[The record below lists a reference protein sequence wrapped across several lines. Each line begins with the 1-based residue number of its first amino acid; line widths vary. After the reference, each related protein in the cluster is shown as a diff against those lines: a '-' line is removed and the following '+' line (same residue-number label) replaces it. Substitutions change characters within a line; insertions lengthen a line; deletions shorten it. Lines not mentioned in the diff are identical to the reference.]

1 MSGEKEQ
8 VGLGIVDDHNLFRKG
23 LIKLIHLGDKESRYK
38 IIFEAANGTDLK
50 EKLDKRQLPD
60 IILMDIDM
68 PETDGYEAVEWLK
81 KNYPEINVLVI
92 SMFETEQS
100 IIKMLRYGVKGYLSK
115 DIEVEDIH
123 MALEAII
130 NKGFYYSDTVTG
142 AMAHSI
148 QINDTDSKTKMRSA
162 NDLSDH
168 EKDFIKF
175 SCSDMTYQE
184 IAEKM
189 HLSPKTIDG
198 YRDALFKRFN
208 VKSRVGL
215 AMYAVKNGLF
225 KL

>member
-1 MSGEKEQ
+1 MPDEKKQ
-8 VGLGIVDDHNLFRKG
+8 IGLGIVDDHNLFRKG
-23 LIKLIHLGDKESRYK
+23 LIKLINLRDKGSRYK
-38 IIFEAANGTDLK
+38 IIFEASNGTDLK
-50 EKLDKRQLPD
+50 KKLDKKQLPD

-100 IIKMLRYGVKGYLSK
+100 IIRMLRYGIKGYLSK

-123 MALEAII
+123 TALEEII
-130 NKGFYYSDTVTG
+130 NKGFYYSDMVTG

-148 QINDTDSKTKMRSA
+148 QMNDADSKAKVNSV
-162 NDLSDH
+162 NDLLDH
-168 EKDFIKF
+168 EKDFLKL

-198 YRDALFKRFN
+198 YRDTLFKRFN

-215 AMYAVKNGLF
+215 VIYAIKNGVF
-225 KL
+225 KP